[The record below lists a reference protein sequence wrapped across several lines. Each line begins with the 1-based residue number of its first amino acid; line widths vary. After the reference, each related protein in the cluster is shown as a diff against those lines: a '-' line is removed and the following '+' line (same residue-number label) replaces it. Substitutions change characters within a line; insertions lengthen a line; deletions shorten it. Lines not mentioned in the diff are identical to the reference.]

1 MRRGRGFDR
10 TQRIADQMQ
19 RILGQMLLQEM
30 GDERMR
36 LVTITSVTVAKDLS
50 HAKIYVSV
58 LSDNADE
65 IKKIVASLNQA
76 AKSLRYRLAQEI
88 DLRVMPEL
96 KFVYDESAAQGFK
109 ISSLIDAAMN
119 KTDTDTDTDNEKD
132 K

>member
-30 GDERMR
+30 ADERMR
-36 LVTITSVTVAKDLS
+36 LVTITSVSVAKDLS
-50 HAKIYVSV
+50 FAKIYVSV
-58 LSDNADE
+58 LSEDADE
-65 IKKIVASLNQA
+65 IKKLVALLNSA
-76 AKSLRYRLAQEI
+76 SKSLRYRLAQEI

-119 KTDTDTDTDNEKD
+119 KTDKEKD

>member
-36 LVTITSVTVAKDLS
+36 LVTITSVNVAKDLS
-50 HAKIYVSV
+50 FAKIYVGEISE
-58 LSDNADE
+58 DEKE
-65 IKKIVASLNQA
+65 IKAVVGALNHA

-96 KFVYDESAAQGFK
+96 KFIYDESAAHGFK
-109 ISSLIDAAMN
+109 ISNLIDAAMN
-119 KTDTDTDTDNEKD
+119 KTDKD
-132 K
+132 KK